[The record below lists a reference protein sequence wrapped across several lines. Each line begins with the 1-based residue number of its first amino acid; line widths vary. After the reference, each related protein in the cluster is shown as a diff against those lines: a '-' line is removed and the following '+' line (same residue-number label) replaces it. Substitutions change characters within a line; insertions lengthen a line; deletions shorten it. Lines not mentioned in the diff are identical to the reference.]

1 MQSQNR
7 FSLDKVIDNR
17 NVEQLFLKQSTYIAI
32 FFSICAQS
40 ALFTQEPL
48 CIPYFSDSMAHR
60 IVRRI
65 KQNRKLK
72 DFKYPLYS
80 EKYGT

>member
-32 FFSICAQS
+32 LFSICAQS
-40 ALFTQEPL
+40 AFFTQAPL
-48 CIPYFSDSMAHR
+48 CIPYFSDSIAHR
-60 IVRRI
+60 IIRRNI
-65 KQNRKLK
+65 NELVC
-72 DFKYPLYS
+72 FH
-80 EKYGT
+80 T